1 MRLRNVTLLA
11 VAGTIAGAMA
21 VLPSRIP
28 HKVPRVSLLQVTRTV
43 ANPLTSTSG
52 PGNWLTG
59 NILDDPKEMWSVE
72 FEITN
77 PDHSGI
83 LLSHEKVDVQF
94 LDATGGWTGAFPSDS
109 YQALREAI
117 MGAFLEAESTARI
130 NMERIRVSVPS
141 EAQRCKLVVRF
152 RPLTAQ
158 ERCREV
164 LVKSGFWRRFPK
176 TSAWISDRAA
186 STKHW
191 SEWRPEIDLP
201 RVLIEQDVHNEAPA
215 PNRRPRFPLGGL
227 GDSDYAVCA
236 PSASPA
242 AVGEA
247 RRYACPIS

>member
-1 MRLRNVTLLA
+1 M
-11 VAGTIAGAMA
+11 
-21 VLPSRIP
+21 
-28 HKVPRVSLLQVTRTV
+28 
-43 ANPLTSTSG
+43 
-52 PGNWLTG
+52 
-59 NILDDPKEMWSVE
+59 
-72 FEITN
+72 
-77 PDHSGI
+77 
-83 LLSHEKVDVQF
+83 
-94 LDATGGWTGAFPSDS
+94 GGWTGAFPSDS

-191 SEWRPEIDLP
+191 SEWRQEIDLP
-201 RVLIEQDVHNEAPA
+201 RVLIEQDEHNEAPA
-215 PNRRPRFPLGGL
+215 PNRRPRFPHGHLAGL
-227 GDSDYAVCA
+227 DILFALT
-236 PSASPA
+236 A

-247 RRYACPIS
+247 RRYARSSHWTIFVVKFFSDRL